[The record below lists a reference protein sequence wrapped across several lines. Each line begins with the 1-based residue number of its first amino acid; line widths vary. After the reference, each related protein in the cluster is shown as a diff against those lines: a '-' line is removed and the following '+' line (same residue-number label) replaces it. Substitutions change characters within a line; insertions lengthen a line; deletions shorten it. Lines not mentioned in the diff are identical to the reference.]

1 MYANAIDLC
10 CLHLSYST
18 YMGTPLSGFPIRQ
31 TLVRGVLLLR
41 VPCYNW
47 GKHQV
52 GIEGMAVRL
61 RVKEVAKEKGISM
74 GKLHRQADVSYK
86 TIKRIY
92 SDPFYATTTITLG
105 KLAKVLGV
113 PPGELI
119 EEVPNEGISSPDS
132 EEEK

>member
-1 MYANAIDLC
+1 MESSAWE
-10 CLHLSYST
+10 ST
-18 YMGTPLSGFPIRQ
+18 LIQSRQIRDEMK
-31 TLVRGVLLLR
+31 V
-41 VPCYNW
+41 
-47 GKHQV
+47 
-52 GIEGMAVRL
+52 MAVRL
-61 RVKEVAKEKGISM
+61 RVKEVAKEKGMSM

-119 EEVPNEGISSPDS
+119 EEAPEHPEQES
-132 EEEK
+132 EA

>member
-1 MYANAIDLC
+1 M
-10 CLHLSYST
+10 T
-18 YMGTPLSGFPIRQ
+18 
-31 TLVRGVLLLR
+31 TLISKTLIIAPPMRGVILR
-41 VPCYNW
+41 GLSCYNLV
-47 GKHQV
+47 KQQV
-52 GIEGMAVRL
+52 RRQDMAVRL
-61 RVKEVAKEKGISM
+61 RVKEVAREKGISM

-119 EEVPNEGISSPDS
+119 EEVPDDIQESN
-132 EEEK
+132 K

>member
-1 MYANAIDLC
+1 
-10 CLHLSYST
+10 
-18 YMGTPLSGFPIRQ
+18 
-31 TLVRGVLLLR
+31 
-41 VPCYNW
+41 
-47 GKHQV
+47 
-52 GIEGMAVRL
+52 MAVRL
-61 RVKEVAKEKGISM
+61 RVREVAKEKGMSM

-119 EEVPNEGISSPDS
+119 EEASDEISEDNGM
-132 EEEK
+132 

>member
-1 MYANAIDLC
+1 
-10 CLHLSYST
+10 
-18 YMGTPLSGFPIRQ
+18 
-31 TLVRGVLLLR
+31 
-41 VPCYNW
+41 
-47 GKHQV
+47 
-52 GIEGMAVRL
+52 MAVRL
-61 RVKEVAKEKGISM
+61 RVKEVAREKGISM

-119 EEVPNEGISSPDS
+119 EEVPEDI
-132 EEEK
+132 EERDKSQP

>member
-1 MYANAIDLC
+1 M
-10 CLHLSYST
+10 T
-18 YMGTPLSGFPIRQ
+18 
-31 TLVRGVLLLR
+31 TLISKTLIIASPMRGVILR
-41 VPCYNW
+41 GLSCYNLV
-47 GKHQV
+47 KQQV
-52 GIEGMAVRL
+52 RRQDMAVRL
-61 RVKEVAKEKGISM
+61 RVKEVAREKGISM

-119 EEVPNEGISSPDS
+119 EEVPDDIQESN
-132 EEEK
+132 K

>member
-1 MYANAIDLC
+1 
-10 CLHLSYST
+10 
-18 YMGTPLSGFPIRQ
+18 MGTYIGRTTIVALPAW
-31 TLVRGVLLLR
+31 VVLLWE
-41 VPCYNW
+41 VACYNLVKQW
-47 GKHQV
+47 VRKRD
-52 GIEGMAVRL
+52 MAVRL

-113 PPGELI
+113 PPGDLI
-119 EEVPNEGISSPDS
+119 EEVSDDVK
-132 EEEK
+132 EKQ